1 MRLELTRRADYAV
14 RAALA
19 LARAPEGEVLSVRRI
34 ADDQAI
40 PAPFLS
46 RVMSDLVRAGL
57 VDATPGRTGGYR
69 LSRAA
74 GSITLLDVVTAVEGD
89 SGRQTCVLRSGP
101 CGARGECD
109 VHAVF
114 FAAHEGP
121 AAHSFG
127 RHPGSLVAPH

>member
-34 ADDQAI
+34 ADGQAI

-46 RVMSDLVRAGL
+46 RVMSDLVGAGL

-101 CGARGECD
+101 CGAHGECD

-114 FAAHEGP
+114 FAAHEGLLRTLSD
-121 AAHSFG
+121 ATLQG
-127 RHPGSLVAPH
+127 LVAPR